1 MVWTG
6 ATLVLTELTESS
18 ARQLASG
25 EASEAESF
33 SSVTEQRVKRR
44 PI

>member
-1 MVWTG
+1 MQLDAQELRRAAILEQPVIG
-6 ATLVLTELTESS
+6 KILTH
-18 ARQLASG
+18 
-25 EASEAESF
+25 SEAESY

>member
-1 MVWTG
+1 MVLG
-6 ATLVLTELTESS
+6 LLRRSGGVDQAALI
-18 ARQLASG
+18 RQRG
-25 EASEAESF
+25 SEAESF